1 MFEIFASQKH
11 RVKAHEARLDT
22 HRKHG
27 YLNYLQSCIHNRR
40 TCIRTGEAQLPRKP
54 RLCSPR
60 STTQIM
66 CLKTFSFHNGGRDHA
81 TVRVT
86 VEHSPVAWPWL
97 PVPFGY
103 FYLSVT
109 QQRSMLVCLQHP
121 RSETDAAAENNKE
134 TCASDIFLRRVKIH
148 KETKGVLI

>member
-1 MFEIFASQKH
+1 MWYYIES
-11 RVKAHEARLDT
+11 RPCV
-22 HRKHG
+22 
-27 YLNYLQSCIHNRR
+27 YN
-40 TCIRTGEAQLPRKP
+40 
-54 RLCSPR
+54 
-60 STTQIM
+60 
-66 CLKTFSFHNGGRDHA
+66 A

-86 VEHSPVAWPWL
+86 IEHSPVAWPWL
-97 PVPFGY
+97 PVPFSY